1 MYEITV
7 YFVSENTSKSENGDF
22 FAGVYES
29 PHFSWI
35 LLVFY
40 LLALI
45 GSAGMILK
53 AFLFSNNQKRNRG
66 ARKMNLFTILVEL

>member
-40 LLALI
+40 LMALI
-45 GSAGMILK
+45 GCAGMIYY
-53 AFLFSNNQKRNRG
+53 
-66 ARKMNLFTILVEL
+66 

>member
-7 YFVSENTSKSENGDF
+7 YFVSENTSNSENGDF

-29 PHFSWI
+29 AHFSWI
-35 LLVFY
+35 LLMFY

-45 GSAGMILK
+45 GSADMIL
-53 AFLFSNNQKRNRG
+53 AQL
-66 ARKMNLFTILVEL
+66 